1 MAQPSV
7 QAPSHWMLGVG
18 SGYDHASDLLRAILG
33 HQDDDNDDVPRATS
47 TNNNKTLTEVEVRLR
62 NEILR
67 TQPDIIALQECP
79 ARDWSARVICAP
91 TTNNNNDQRRYVSV
105 GTAPSHCGYVDLL
118 VRRDWN
124 WERID
129 LQRQQQQQEGGLG
142 MTLPSV
148 AAVVNIPLDKDS
160 SSSSPST
167 IARLAVSSS
176 HLAPHRENAY
186 IRFHQLQQL
195 VSQMQQKDEAIPGAT
210 DLILLGDMNMRKDED
225 GRVERIGWVP
235 PSASNNTSSGGLL
248 DAWKEAGSDPAT
260 RDTWNSYVNR
270 YHGADAFEF
279 RCRFDRTY
287 YRPAA
292 ALAEARE
299 GGTSSLRVVDFG
311 LVGNRP
317 ILRDQGGGGPGHFLS
332 DHFGMSVA
340 FDVARLESDGHGDGE
355 RTASHDETQPSR
367 KKTKL
372 TNA

>member
-1 MAQPSV
+1 MA
-7 QAPSHWMLGVG
+7 
-18 SGYDHASDLLRAILG
+18 
-33 HQDDDNDDVPRATS
+33 
-47 TNNNKTLTEVEVRLR
+47 
-62 NEILR
+62 
-67 TQPDIIALQECP
+67 
-79 ARDWSARVICAP
+79 
-91 TTNNNNDQRRYVSV
+91 
-105 GTAPSHCGYVDLL
+105 
-118 VRRDWN
+118 
-124 WERID
+124 
-129 LQRQQQQQEGGLG
+129 
-142 MTLPSV
+142 LPSV
-148 AAVVNIPLDKDS
+148 AAVIDIPLAETDNDPS
-160 SSSSPST
+160 SSSSSM

-186 IRFHQLQQL
+186 IRCNQLQQL
-195 VSQMQQKDEAIPGAT
+195 VSQMQQQDEAVSDAT

-235 PSASNNTSSGGLL
+235 PSACKSGGSNNTGGLL

-292 ALAEARE
+292 ALAAEV
-299 GGTSSLRVVDFG
+299 GGSSSLRVVDFG
-311 LVGNRP
+311 LVGSRP
-317 ILRDQGGGGPGHFLS
+317 ILRDQGGGGPSHFLS

-340 FDVARLESDGHGDGE
+340 FEVARLESDDGGGDVKCDGDGDGDGE

>member
-1 MAQPSV
+1 MA
-7 QAPSHWMLGVG
+7 
-18 SGYDHASDLLRAILG
+18 
-33 HQDDDNDDVPRATS
+33 
-47 TNNNKTLTEVEVRLR
+47 
-62 NEILR
+62 
-67 TQPDIIALQECP
+67 
-79 ARDWSARVICAP
+79 
-91 TTNNNNDQRRYVSV
+91 
-105 GTAPSHCGYVDLL
+105 
-118 VRRDWN
+118 
-124 WERID
+124 
-129 LQRQQQQQEGGLG
+129 
-142 MTLPSV
+142 LPSV
-148 AAVVNIPLDKDS
+148 AAVIDIPLAETDNDPS
-160 SSSSPST
+160 SSSSSM

-186 IRFHQLQQL
+186 IRCNQLQQL
-195 VSQMQQKDEAIPGAT
+195 VSQMQQQDEAVSDAT

-225 GRVERIGWVP
+225 GRVARIGWVP
-235 PSASNNTSSGGLL
+235 PSASNNNASSGGLL

-317 ILRDQGGGGPGHFLS
+317 IRQDQGGGGPSHFLS

-340 FDVARLESDGHGDGE
+340 FEVARLESDGHGDGE